1 MEKLKNNRLLNIY
14 GIYVTIAKDG
24 FITYKRENMPNNTH
38 TKILATLGPSSNS
51 EEKISDLV
59 DAGVDGFRLNFSHG
73 THEEHQQM
81 YDIIRR
87 VAKKKNAHITVVAD
101 MQGPKL
107 RIGMFKDGKVL
118 LNKGQKFTLDM
129 KDELGDET
137 RVTLPHKEIFEAL
150 KVGDIL
156 LVNDGNIVLNVI
168 ERDNDSAVTEVVVG
182 GIVSGHKGVNLPNS
196 SLNISPLTP
205 KDHEDLQFVL
215 KLGVDCICLSFVQRA
230 EDIKEARKIIGKKA
244 WIISK
249 LEKPQVLDDLDGIVK
264 ASDMVMV
271 ARGDLGVEC
280 PIVTVPVLQKRIEAK
295 CRLYGKPVIVATQML
310 ESMISA
316 PMPTRAE
323 VSDVANAVY
332 DGCDVVMLSAETA
345 AGSYP
350 VETVKTMHGVIEQV
364 EADPKYFESVNR
376 FVEGFYCNSE
386 AHAITHAASEVVKTL
401 SKVCCITTFSVSGNT
416 TLSMAQERPILPI
429 VSVNPSEE
437 IARRLNLVWG
447 VKTYID
453 KKVFESFDNIETV
466 SRGFARIAG
475 LADKGGYIVVT
486 AGYPF
491 GKVGSTNVLHIV
503 KA

>member
-1 MEKLKNNRLLNIY
+1 
-14 GIYVTIAKDG
+14 
-24 FITYKRENMPNNTH
+24 MPSNTR
-38 TKILATLGPSSNS
+38 TKILATLGPASNS
-51 EEKISDLV
+51 EEKISELIE
-59 DAGVDGFRLNFSHG
+59 AGVDGFRLNFSHG
-73 THEEHQQM
+73 TQEEHQKT
-81 YDIIRR
+81 YETVRR
-87 VAKKKNAHITVVAD
+87 IAKKKNVHTTIVAD
-101 MQGPKL
+101 LQGPKL

-129 KDELGDET
+129 KKDLGDET

-150 KVGDIL
+150 KPGDKL
-156 LVNDGNIVLNVI
+156 LVNDGNIVLNVLKCNK
-168 ERDNDSAVTEVVVG
+168 EAALTEVEVG
-182 GIVSGHKGVNLPNS
+182 GFISGHKGVNLPNS

-205 KDHEDLQFVL
+205 KDLSDLDFAL
-215 KLGVDCICLSFVQRA
+215 GLGVDCVCLSFVQRA
-230 EDIKEARKIIGKKA
+230 SDIKEARKIIGKKA

-249 LEKPQVLDDLDGIVK
+249 LEKPQVLDDLDNIIK

-280 PIVTVPVLQKRIEAK
+280 PIVTVPVLQKHIVSK
-295 CRLYGKPVIVATQML
+295 SRLYGKPVIVATQML

-345 AGSYP
+345 AGNYP
-350 VETVKTMHGVIEQV
+350 VETVTTMRGVIENV
-364 EADPKYFESVNR
+364 EADPKYFENVHR
-376 FVEGFYCNSE
+376 FCEGFYCNNE
-386 AHAITHAASEVVKTL
+386 AHAITHAASEVVKTMT
-401 SKVCCITTFSVSGNT
+401 KVACSATFSVSGAT
-416 TLSMAQERPILPI
+416 TLSMAQERPKLPI
-429 VSVNPSEE
+429 MSINPSET

-447 VKTYID
+447 VKTFID
-453 KKVFESFDNIETV
+453 KKVFENFDNIETV

-475 LADKGGYIVVT
+475 LAKQGEYIVVT

>member
-1 MEKLKNNRLLNIY
+1 MDCNFWRN
-14 GIYVTIAKDG
+14 
-24 FITYKRENMPNNTH
+24 NMPISTH
-38 TKILATLGPSSNS
+38 TKILATLGPASNS
-51 EEKISDLV
+51 EEKIEALI

-73 THEEHQQM
+73 TQDEHKDT
-81 YDIIRR
+81 YETIRR
-87 VAKKKNAHITVVAD
+87 VAKKKNAHTTIVAD
-101 MQGPKL
+101 LQGPKL

-118 LNKGQKFTLDM
+118 LQKGQKFTLDM
-129 KDELGDET
+129 KKDLGDEN

-150 KVGDIL
+150 KVGDTL
-156 LVNDGNIVLNVI
+156 LVNDGNIILNVLKCNK
-168 ERDNDSAVTEVVVG
+168 ESAVTEVVVG
-182 GIVSGHKGVNLPNS
+182 GFISGHKGVNLPNS

-205 KDHEDLQFVL
+205 KDLSDLDFAL
-215 KLGVDCICLSFVQRA
+215 KLGVDCVCLSFVQRVS
-230 EDIKEARKIIGKKA
+230 DVKEARKIIGKKA

-249 LEKPQVLDDLDGIVK
+249 LEKPQVLDELDAIIK

-295 CRLYGKPVIVATQML
+295 CRQYGKPVIVATQML

-316 PMPTRAE
+316 PIPTRAE
-323 VSDVANAVY
+323 VSDVATAVY

-345 AGSYP
+345 AGNYP
-350 VETVKTMHGVIEQV
+350 VETVKTMRGVIEQV

-376 FVEGFYCNSE
+376 FCEMACYNDES
-386 AHAITHAASEVVKTL
+386 HAITHAASEVVRTMN
-401 SKVCCITTFSVSGNT
+401 KVACIATFSVSGAT
-416 TLSMAQERPILPI
+416 TLLMAQERPILPI
-429 VSVNPSEE
+429 MSINPSEE

-447 VKTYID
+447 VKTFID

-466 SRGFARIAG
+466 SRGFARISG
-475 LADKGGYIVVT
+475 LAKTGEHIVVT

-491 GKVGSTNVLHIV
+491 GRVGITNVLHIV